1 MSSSWSWVLVPAL
14 SVAGETLYN
23 GIALPDPWPPRR
35 TMEELRRGE
44 VMKVP
49 YLEHKP
55 DVIPIDVGRQLLV
68 DDFLIEETTLIRRF
82 HKAELYEKN
91 PVLRPDKRWEMIYP
105 IKVTLCFSDGVF
117 YDPRDRLFKLW
128 YMSALFGDVAYAT
141 STDGLEWVKPSLD
154 VRPPT
159 NVVLLSGQR
168 DSSTVWLD
176 LEASDPLQRFKL
188 FQFNRDNW
196 RGSVHTSPD
205 GIHWT
210 EPRWTG
216 PCGDRSTMFYNPF
229 RKVWVYSIRCEAN
242 PGPWNY
248 KSPPYNPIIR
258 ARRYWECR
266 DFVAGAAWTGGRVMH
281 EEWKAGEPVPWVAAD
296 RLDAP
301 EAGPGDLPAELYNL
315 DAVAYES
322 LLLGLFSILHSNPR
336 LPGQPKINDVML
348 GFSRDGFH
356 WHRPLREAV
365 IPVSNDPDTWNY
377 GNVQSVGGGCLI
389 VGDRLYLYAS
399 GRNATQE
406 TTGVA
411 FLRRDGFASMDAGP
425 EEGSLTTR
433 PLRFSGQHLFVNAAA
448 DQGELTAEVLGRDGQ
463 PIAPFTRENCQPVRA
478 DKTLAAV
485 RWKGAAD
492 LSQVAGQ
499 AVRFRFYLR
508 NAALYAFWV
517 SRDAHGASLGY
528 VAAGGPGFSGPTDTV
543 GRPARDESQE
553 ARPERATRGG
563 PAAGRATPGAP
574 RPPHP

>member
-1 MSSSWSWVLVPAL
+1 MFL
-14 SVAGETLYN
+14 SMAFLAAVGIAGETLDN
-23 GIALPDPWPPRR
+23 GIVLPDAWPPRR
-35 TMEELRRGE
+35 TMAELRAGA

-49 YLEHKP
+49 YLEQRP

-68 DDFLIEETTLIRRF
+68 DDFLIEETTLTRRF
-82 HKAELYEKN
+82 HKAEPYGQN

-105 IKVTLCFSDGVF
+105 SKTALCFSDGVF
-117 YDPRDRLFKLW
+117 YDPQDRLFKLW
-128 YMSALFGDVAYAT
+128 YMSAMFGDLAYAT
-141 STDGLEWVKPSLD
+141 STNGLEWTKPNLD

-176 LEASDPLQRFKL
+176 LETSDLQQRFKL

-229 RKVWVYSIRCEAN
+229 RKVWVYSIRSEAN

-248 KSPPYNPIIR
+248 TTRPYQPVIR

-266 DFVAGAAWTGGRVMH
+266 DFVAGASWTGGRTMH
-281 EEWKAGEPVPWVAAD
+281 EEWKADEPVPWVAAD

-301 EAGPGDLPAELYNL
+301 ESGPDDLPAELYNL

-322 LLLGLFSILHSNPR
+322 LLLGLFSILHSSPR
-336 LPGQPKINDVML
+336 LAGQPKINDVML

-365 IPVSNDPDTWNY
+365 IAVSNDVNTWNY

-389 VGDRLYLYAS
+389 VGDRLYMYHT

-406 TTGVA
+406 ATGVA
-411 FLRRDGFASMDAGP
+411 FFRRDGFASMEAGEP
-425 EEGSLTTR
+425 GGMLTTR
-433 PLRFSGQHLFVNAAA
+433 PVRFSGRQLFVNVAAA
-448 DQGELTAEVLGRDGQ
+448 RGELRAEVLDRAGQ
-463 PIAPFTRENCQPVRA
+463 PIAPFTRDNCDPIRTDQ
-478 DKTLAAV
+478 TLAAV
-485 RWKGAAD
+485 RWHGTAD
-492 LSQVAGQ
+492 LSPLASQP
-499 AVRFRFYLR
+499 VRFRFHVR
-508 NAALYAFWV
+508 NGALYAFWV
-517 SRDAHGASLGY
+517 SPDARGASHGY
-528 VAAGGPGFSGPTDTV
+528 VAAGGPGFTGPTDT
-543 GRPARDESQE
+543 
-553 ARPERATRGG
+553 RGMG
-563 PAAGRATPGAP
+563 TDP
-574 RPPHP
+574 